1 MTDYAFL
8 PPERE
13 FADTLLAF
21 RDFEMAS
28 TWRVRVA
35 PDPLGPVNK
44 IITLM
49 RGGKRVRSVLWPV
62 PVGATVTLKRD
73 GGAWTLSNL
82 QAMRNAMWDSQG
94 SSEPPPRIDVRPPG
108 WCVEVDGHRVLEVPD
123 SEIRPPAPLRR
134 PIPWRT
140 RAQWRLR
147 KRFYAAVDRVVVPL
161 GYHHE
166 DDCGDY
172 R

>member
-1 MTDYAFL
+1 MNSSRMAVRADFGVRMT
-8 PPERE
+8 
-13 FADTLLAF
+13 
-21 RDFEMAS
+21 
-28 TWRVRVA
+28 VQ

-44 IITLM
+44 ILTIWAHGQRAGTVL
-49 RGGKRVRSVLWPV
+49 RPVREDAVCRLGYDSGTPRF
-62 PVGATVTLKRD
+62 TVWASDWAKLAET
-73 GGAWTLSNL
+73 
-82 QAMRNAMWDSQG
+82 
-94 SSEPPPRIDVRPPG
+94 PYRPPC
-108 WCVEVDGHRVLEVPD
+108 WYIEVDGRRVLEVAE
-123 SEIRPPAPLRR
+123 SQIKSLAPLRR

-147 KRFYAAVDRVVVPL
+147 KWFYAAVDRVVVPL